1 MLHLHLRYDGT
12 EAYPLDCNSIQTT
25 RVFGPEGG
33 GGEGGRILKKE
44 CIVSKAS
51 KHTSCNRNAIL
62 VYEPYNGVQ
71 AILADDAKDAA

>member
-33 GGEGGRILKKE
+33 RGKDIKKE

-62 VYEPYNGVQ
+62 ACEPCNGVQ
-71 AILADDAKDAA
+71 VIVADDAKDAA